1 MNIDLQRLKILTKNS
16 LLSNYPIINKMK
28 NKNIK
33 HISILILIICLII
46 FSLLTFYLYGF
57 TKLFAKAYNS
67 ETILYMC
74 ISISQILI
82 FLSNFS
88 KVNSYVFRCK
98 DFDLLNSLPVNS
110 KEIVFSKI
118 FIIYINSLVISL
130 SLLLTSYIAYSIVD
144 EFNVLYFLLT
154 LISGFI
160 LPIIPII
167 VSSFIAFFVGY
178 LNINKKVKSFIIYL
192 FYFLITIVMVVMY
205 INVLKFDT
213 EDIVNQ
219 VSTIKQYF
227 IKMWPLSKIIF
238 NSIYNIQEN
247 NGLYLLLYTLI
258 SISLFILYIFIVSKY
273 YISFNSSSFEKK
285 VSKENK
291 DIFKVKKPLK
301 SLVIKELRAYLDVP
315 AFIFNTIPGP
325 ILSIISVIIISIFV
339 VKNNYIIGF
348 KELDSLLNNGNI
360 VLKDFF
366 IGVLCFVVC
375 ILNQVTTITSSSISL
390 EGKTINVYKSLPI
403 SYKEIVI
410 SKIFINFLLF
420 GLSSLISII
429 MVIIINR
436 VNIINSILIILIVLI
451 SALFSSILGL
461 LCNLYF
467 PKLNY
472 VNKIQVVKQGFAVL
486 LNMILSISFNILALG
501 IFIMVSFII
510 NTGLAI
516 LIMLLY
522 YTILFIVSI
531 IVLKNSEKRY
541 LELSI

>member
-16 LLSNYPIINKMK
+16 VLSNYQIINKMK

-33 HISILILIICLII
+33 HVSILIVIICLII
-46 FSLLTFYLYGF
+46 LSLLTFYLYGF
-57 TKLFAKAYNS
+57 TKLFAEANNS

-167 VSSFIAFFVGY
+167 ISSFIAFFVGY

-192 FYFLITIVMVVMY
+192 FYFIITIIMVVMY

-227 IKMWPLSKIIF
+227 IKMWPFSKIIF

-247 NGLYLLLYTLI
+247 NGLYLLIYTLI

-291 DIFKVKKPLK
+291 DIFKAKKPLK

-403 SYKEIVI
+403 SYREIVI

-522 YTILFIVSI
+522 YTILFIISI
-531 IVLKNSEKRY
+531 IVLKKSEKRY

>member
-16 LLSNYPIINKMK
+16 VLSNYPIINKMK

-33 HISILILIICLII
+33 HISILITIICLII
-46 FSLLTFYLYGF
+46 LTLLTFYLYGF
-57 TKLFAKAYNS
+57 TKLFSKANNS

-130 SLLLTSYIAYSIVD
+130 SLLLTSYIAYSIVN
-144 EFNVLYFLLT
+144 EFNILNFLLT
-154 LISGFI
+154 LISGFL

-192 FYFLITIVMVVMY
+192 FYFLITIIMVVMY

-227 IKMWPLSKIIF
+227 IKMWPLSRIIF

-247 NGLYLLLYTLI
+247 NGLYLLFYTLI
-258 SISLFILYIFIVSKY
+258 SLSLFILYIIIVSKY
-273 YISFNSSSFEKK
+273 YISFNSSLIEKK

-291 DIFKVKKPLK
+291 DIFKEKKPLK
-301 SLVIKELRAYLDVP
+301 SLVMKELRAYLDVP

-325 ILSIISVIIISIFV
+325 ILSIISVIIISIFI

-348 KELDSLLNNGNI
+348 KELDSLLNNGSI

-410 SKIFINFLLF
+410 SKILINFLLF

-429 MVIIINR
+429 MVIIINK
-436 VNIINSILIILIVLI
+436 VNVINSILIILIVLI
-451 SALFSSILGL
+451 SALFSSVLGL

-510 NTGLAI
+510 NTSLAI

-522 YTILFIVSI
+522 YTILFIISI
-531 IVLKNSEKRY
+531 IVLNKSEKRY

>member
-110 KEIVFSKI
+110 KEIVFSKV

-130 SLLLTSYIAYSIVD
+130 SLLLTSYIAYSIVV